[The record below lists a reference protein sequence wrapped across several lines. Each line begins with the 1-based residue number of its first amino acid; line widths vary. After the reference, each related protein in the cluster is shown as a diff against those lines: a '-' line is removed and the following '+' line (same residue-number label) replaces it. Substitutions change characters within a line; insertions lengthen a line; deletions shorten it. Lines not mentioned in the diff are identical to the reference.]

1 MNPLIHGSLNTV
13 SQIVLMAI
21 WLFGVKA
28 MSFDASE
35 LDEVLGQAVLAGF
48 VAAKL
53 NLKDAADRMHM
64 KAPNLAKCIRAA
76 PRDTGKGF
84 HHLSL
89 NRLVRAMP
97 MEFWMVFGPALIYLV
112 AKRNVVEIVETLAL
126 GKSAVRK
133 SA

>member
-35 LDEVLGQAVLAGF
+35 LDEILGQAVLAGF
-48 VAAKL
+48 VVAKL
-53 NLKDAADRMHM
+53 TIKSAAVLMEITP
-64 KAPNLAKCIRAA
+64 ANLAKCLRAA
-76 PRDTGKGF
+76 PRDSGKGF
-84 HHLSL
+84 HHISL

-97 MEFWMVFGPALIYLV
+97 TEFWAAFGPALIYL
-112 AKRNVVEIVETLAL
+112 AIKRHTAEIVETFSVR
-126 GKSAVRK
+126 KSAVRK